1 MWVVGELLGGI
12 TEPGSSWLDG
22 APGAAVFYAAAS
34 LILLMPWRSWDS
46 GRAGRWLRGVA
57 GVSFCVGAVL
67 QVMPGSPMLTPRGL
81 FSYFAE
87 VGLSGIPSPADAPVL
102 AWANVVPDHA
112 ALFNALLVLSLA
124 GLGIALIFNLAPRLL
139 TPAAAALS
147 LAAWW
152 FGQGFGI
159 FGGVGTDPN
168 SGVVVA
174 LLLLSAWPWRPRAA
188 VDPGELLDP
197 GELET
202 PVDTEFARAGVL
214 VAVGTAAPTSG
225 SPLSRPFGGAV
236 LACLLVVPLV
246 AAFGLIG
253 EPTSQAAIGASGG
266 VIEMSPIAAPEFVLT
281 DQRGKRIAMRDFRGS
296 LTLVAFL
303 DPECDDSCP
312 LIARQLVN
320 AVQSLGSSASSV
332 SILVVDINPVF
343 NSVRDVAAFTDAHG
357 LTDEPSWHFATGT
370 NAEISNLLAAFGEG
384 VSLPSV
390 GMVGHPQSVYLFDRG
405 GKALAVVNDTASED
419 LTQSYTDLIAS
430 TLRGQL

>member
-1 MWVVGELLGGI
+1 
-12 TEPGSSWLDG
+12 
-22 APGAAVFYAAAS
+22 
-34 LILLMPWRSWDS
+34 
-46 GRAGRWLRGVA
+46 
-57 GVSFCVGAVL
+57 
-67 QVMPGSPMLTPRGL
+67 
-81 FSYFAE
+81 
-87 VGLSGIPSPADAPVL
+87 
-102 AWANVVPDHA
+102 
-112 ALFNALLVLSLA
+112 
-124 GLGIALIFNLAPRLL
+124 
-139 TPAAAALS
+139 
-147 LAAWW
+147 
-152 FGQGFGI
+152 
-159 FGGVGTDPN
+159 
-168 SGVVVA
+168 
-174 LLLLSAWPWRPRAA
+174 
-188 VDPGELLDP
+188 
-197 GELET
+197 
-202 PVDTEFARAGVL
+202 
-214 VAVGTAAPTSG
+214 
-225 SPLSRPFGGAV
+225 
-236 LACLLVVPLV
+236 VVPLV